1 MRRIKG
7 TTVAAAFVILGIAI
21 AIAATRVGF
30 LQGTPPQGN
39 TRKDPA
45 PEFVG
50 IDGWLNSPPLTIA
63 SLRGK
68 VVLVDFWAYSCVN
81 CVRTFPALR
90 AMYDRY
96 HALGFEIVGVHSPE
110 FSFEKQIVN
119 VRAAIER
126 NDLRWPV
133 ALDNR
138 MDTWTAYRNH
148 YWPHVYVI
156 DARGKIRFDY
166 IGEGGDDLIQARIR
180 ALLVENHATL
190 PAPVDFSEP
199 EANPN
204 LTPEIY
210 AGTDRGSYNGAIG
223 NPEGYG
229 RAGRIV
235 DYKAVKPEAIAGVG
249 ANEDGIFFLEGRW
262 VASPEYLEA
271 AGDGAKLLLPFS
283 ARDVFMVA
291 AAPGDVRVSVLLDG
305 NPVPAAVLAADAPG
319 GVVRVSRSDLYRLL
333 HLNEADVH
341 LLTLVAGKGFRLYTF
356 TFG

>member
-7 TTVAAAFVILGIAI
+7 TTVAAAFVILGVAI
-21 AIAATRVGF
+21 VVAATRVGF
-30 LQGTPPQGN
+30 LQGKPPRGSV
-39 TRKDPA
+39 RSDPA

-96 HALGFEIVGVHSPE
+96 HPVGFEIVGVHSPE
-110 FSFEKQIVN
+110 FSFEKQSAN
-119 VRAAIER
+119 VRAAIDE
-126 NDLRWPV
+126 NKLPWPV

-148 YWPHVYVI
+148 YWPHVYLI
-156 DARGKIRFDY
+156 DARGKIRFDH
-166 IGEGGDDLIQARIR
+166 IGEGDDDLIQKRIR

-199 EANPN
+199 VATAD

-210 AGTDRGSYNGAIG
+210 AGSDRGSFNGAIG

-229 RAGRIV
+229 RDGRV
-235 DYKAVKPEAIAGVG
+235 VEYKAVAPGTITAAGTNG
-249 ANEDGIFFLEGRW
+249 TFFLGGRW
-262 VASPEYLEA
+262 IASPEYLEA
-271 AGDGAKLLLPFS
+271 AEDGAKLVLPFS

-291 AAPGDVRVSVLLDG
+291 AAPDGANVSLLLDG
-305 NPVPAAVLAADAPG
+305 KTVPTSVLAADAPG

-341 LLTLVAGKGFRLYTF
+341 VLTLVAGKGFRLYTF

>member
-21 AIAATRVGF
+21 VIAATRVGF
-30 LQGTPPQGN
+30 LQGKPPCGSVRN
-39 TRKDPA
+39 DPA

-50 IDGWLNSPPLTIA
+50 IDGWLNSSPVTIA

-110 FSFEKQIVN
+110 FSFEKQAAN

-126 NDLRWPV
+126 NDLAWPV

-156 DARGKIRFDY
+156 DARGKIRFDHV
-166 IGEGGDDLIQARIR
+166 GEGGDDLIQARIR

-190 PAPVDFSEP
+190 PAPVDFTEP
-199 EANPN
+199 ATTPD

-210 AGTDRGSYNGAIG
+210 AGSDRGSFNGAIG

-235 DYKAVKPEAIAGVG
+235 DYEGVKPETITSASTNGT
-249 ANEDGIFFLEGRW
+249 FFLEGRW
-262 VASPEYLEA
+262 IASPEYIEA
-271 AGDGAKLLLPFS
+271 AADGAKLVLPFY

-291 AAPGDVRVSVLLDG
+291 AAQGEARVSVLLDG
-305 NPVPAAVLAADAPG
+305 KTVPASTLGADAPG

-341 LLTLVAGKGFRLYTF
+341 VLTLVAGKGFRLYTF